1 MKLSQALEIF
11 RARSWI
17 LDLSMVA
24 YMVIVV
30 KACLWFM
37 DLTDPSIAQ
46 SGFVT
51 IITSAAGAMAAVYA
65 QARLQ
70 K

>member
-1 MKLSQALEIF
+1 VKLSEGLELF

-17 LDLSMVA
+17 LDLSMVT
-24 YMVIVV
+24 YMIIVV

-37 DLTDPSIAQ
+37 ALKDPSAAQ
-46 SGFVT
+46 SAFVT
-51 IITSAAGAMAAVYA
+51 VITGAAGAMAAVYA